1 MPTILVDYENVNG
14 CDGLKGVDVLSQDD
28 TLIIFYS
35 AQCEKIRYEYIREIE
50 DSGCEFNTVKL
61 KKSGKNAL
69 DFYIAAECGAI
80 SERGERQIAIISK
93 DKGYQ
98 SVIDYLTA
106 KCEDLKI
113 VKAGSI
119 EVALTLLGDQA
130 DARRRAILHKRIQT
144 VGLETECD
152 RIKEKSRMHKELKQL
167 LNEKGYAS
175 KIPGIIH
182 LLESKKDEGKK
193 ALYRESLH
201 CFGRKDGREIY
212 QLIKDFLK

>member
-14 CDGLKGVDVLSQDD
+14 SDGLKGVDVLSQDD

-35 AQCEKIRYEYIREIE
+35 AQCEKIRYEYIRKIE
-50 DSGCEFNTVKL
+50 DSGCEFDTVKL

-80 SERGERQIAIISK
+80 CERGERQIAIISK

-98 SVIDYLTA
+98 SVIDYLTV
-106 KCEDLKI
+106 KCEDVKI

-119 EVALTLLGDQA
+119 EVALTLLDDHA

-144 VGLETECD
+144 IGLGTECA
-152 RIKEKSRMHKELKQL
+152 RIKEKNRMHKELRHL

-175 KIPGIIH
+175 KTPEIIH

-201 CFGRKDGREIY
+201 RFGRKDGREIY